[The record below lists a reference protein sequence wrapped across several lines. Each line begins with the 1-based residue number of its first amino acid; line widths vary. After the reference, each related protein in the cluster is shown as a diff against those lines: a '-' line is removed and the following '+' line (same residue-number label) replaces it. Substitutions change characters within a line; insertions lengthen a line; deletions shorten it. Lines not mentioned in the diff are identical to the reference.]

1 MAKTVKPS
9 KPDKA
14 TRLAQARVV
23 KLFSEAKYTEAEALV
38 RGQLLRQ
45 PRDLQAVH
53 MMGSSLF
60 GLDRNAAPLLWR
72 LLAAVLQSLG
82 RLEDAV

>member
-1 MAKTVKPS
+1 MIRAPAWLLLTPILT
-9 KPDKA
+9 PPF
-14 TRLAQARVV
+14 TRGRL
-23 KLFSEAKYTEAEALV
+23 
-38 RGQLLRQ
+38 
-45 PRDLQAVH
+45 RDLQAVH

>member
-1 MAKTVKPS
+1 
-9 KPDKA
+9 
-14 TRLAQARVV
+14 
-23 KLFSEAKYTEAEALV
+23 
-38 RGQLLRQ
+38 
-45 PRDLQAVH
+45 